1 MSVQNSIFIG
11 EVFQIELSDG
21 LVHPPKS
28 RQIVNLCPIVNK
40 GVVQLLTRVFTGT
53 QVFMFL

>member
-21 LVHPPKS
+21 LVHPLKS
-28 RQIVNLCPIVNK
+28 RQIVNLCP
-40 GVVQLLTRVFTGT
+40 TRVFTGT
-53 QVFMFL
+53 RVFMFL